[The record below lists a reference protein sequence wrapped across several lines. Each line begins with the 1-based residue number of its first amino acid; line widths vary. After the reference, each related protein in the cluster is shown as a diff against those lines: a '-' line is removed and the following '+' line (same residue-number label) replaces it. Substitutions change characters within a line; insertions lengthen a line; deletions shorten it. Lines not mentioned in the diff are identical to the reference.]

1 MKVLVIGSGGR
12 EHAIIDKLSES
23 SLVTKIYA
31 APGND
36 GFDNCELVNIKVD
49 DIDSLLKFALD
60 KKIDLTVVGPEA
72 SLAAGVVD
80 LFLKNNLKIF
90 GPTKAASQIECSKD
104 FAKNL
109 MKKYNIP
116 TASFATFTSFELAKE
131 YLDKHGVPIVVKYD
145 GLAQGKGVVVAKTYA
160 EAIDALKDMLID
172 DKFGQAKVVLEDY
185 LEGPEFSF
193 MCFVDGDNVY
203 PLELAQDH
211 KRSFDFDK
219 GLNTGGMGAYSPLKF
234 ITKDDIDYSLNKI
247 MKPVAKA
254 LVEENRSFTGVLY
267 GGLMKTVEGIKVIE
281 FNARFGDPE
290 TEVVLPRLTSDL
302 CQNFLDVIDHKNVN
316 LKWSDEVCIG
326 IVMASKGY
334 PQAYIKGAHIGNLDK
349 VSGKVYYMGVCKKDN
364 QIYTN
369 GGRVLIVV
377 EKGSDLLSARNKAL
391 EDCKKIECSNLFYR
405 TDIGHWSI

>member
-1 MKVLVIGSGGR
+1 
-12 EHAIIDKLSES
+12 
-23 SLVTKIYA
+23 
-31 APGND
+31 
-36 GFDNCELVNIKVD
+36 
-49 DIDSLLKFALD
+49 
-60 KKIDLTVVGPEA
+60 
-72 SLAAGVVD
+72 
-80 LFLKNNLKIF
+80 
-90 GPTKAASQIECSKD
+90 
-104 FAKNL
+104 

-145 GLAQGKGVVVAKTYA
+145 GLAQGKGVVVAKTYV

-193 MCFVDGDNVY
+193 MCFVDGVNVY